1 MRTFL
6 ELFRVAAILI
16 VLGAGGGMILTSV
29 YSSDAGTEP
38 YAWLGGIAVLLLIF
52 VLYRNKLQFSGWH
65 KGESR
70 DKLPRIATILL
81 VCFSLLLLVY
91 PFVFS
96 ALSIAGAL
104 K

>member
-6 ELFRVAAILI
+6 ELLRVAAILI
-16 VLGAGGGMILTSV
+16 VLAFGGGMILTSV
-29 YSSDAGTEP
+29 YSSDSGTEP
-38 YAWLGGIAVLLLIF
+38 YSWLGGIAVLLLIF

-65 KGESR
+65 KAKAQ
-70 DKLPRIATILL
+70 DKLPRITTILL
-81 VCFSLLLLVY
+81 VLTSLLLLVS

-96 ALSIAGAL
+96 ALSITGAI